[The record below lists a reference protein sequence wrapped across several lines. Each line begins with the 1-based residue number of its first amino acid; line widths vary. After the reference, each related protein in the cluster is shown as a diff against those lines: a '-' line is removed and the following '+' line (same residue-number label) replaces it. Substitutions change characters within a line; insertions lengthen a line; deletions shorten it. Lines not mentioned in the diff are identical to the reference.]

1 MIKVTEKSHYWMLAV
16 VSVLMM
22 IPHSMA
28 FWGNGNYPTDACVY
42 LRCAEWMQDGLT
54 MYRDM
59 FDHKGPLVYMI
70 YGPVSYL
77 GTMGVWLLDVVIL
90 YISLLLIYRIARL
103 FVNNRNSLVIAG
115 LMACFIQLPF
125 WDEGGPEWLATPGCI
140 YGCYLFAK
148 HLKDRGQ
155 CSFVEMA
162 LFSAAVGICL
172 FTKPN
177 TVAGLVPLA
186 LYFALR
192 LFRHFDWKVFG
203 RYVVAVI
210 VGLAIVLL
218 PIGLWLYQ
226 NGNLQDFIDAYW
238 TFNTSAYAPMTRAK
252 MIQGKIIVTSICLA
266 GLFPY
271 AIYAY
276 VEKKRSWQFWFISLL
291 FFFTVLMNA
300 YLKNGYPH
308 YIFPCVAVFALVMS
322 MVWSFVRSRKWLYR
336 ITLGLFMLI
345 GIGTFGART
354 FMRMMPFDISKDIR
368 AAQFINANTTEN
380 DYVMVCDIDDRE
392 RWSSTGPT
400 FSFTYRLWLRLKAKP
415 ASPYFYLPPSITDE
429 MRAKSW
435 RLQQERMP
443 KFVVCTNDQEQ
454 AYIDLGYKRTI
465 DLQNDFYIL
474 QRP

>member
-1 MIKVTEKSHYWMLAV
+1 MRITDKSSWWLLAV
-16 VSVLMM
+16 VSVIVM

-28 FWGNGNYPTDACVY
+28 LWGNGNYPTDACVY
-42 LRCAEWMQDGLT
+42 TRCAEWIQDDLV

-59 FDHKGPLVYMI
+59 FDHKGPIVYLVYW
-70 YGPVSYL
+70 L
-77 GTMGVWLLDVVIL
+77 ATFFGTFGIWMLDVLIL
-90 YISLLLIYRIARL
+90 YISLLLIFRIARL
-103 FVNNRNSLVIAG
+103 FVSNRNSLLIAG

-125 WDEGGPEWLATPGCI
+125 LDEGGPEWLATPGCI

-148 HLKDRGQ
+148 RLKDRGH
-155 CSFVEMA
+155 CSFWEMT
-162 LFSAAVGICL
+162 LFSAAAGICL

-177 TVAGLVPLA
+177 TAAGLVPLA

-192 LFRHFDWKVFG
+192 LVRHWDWKVFG
-203 RYVVAVI
+203 RYVAAVAT
-210 VGLAIVLL
+210 GLGMVLL

-226 NGNLQDFIDAYW
+226 SGNLQDFIDAYW

-266 GLFPY
+266 GLFPF

-276 VEKKRSWQFWFISLL
+276 VEKKRSWRFWFITLL

-322 MVWSFVRSRKWLYR
+322 MVWSFIRSRKWLYR
-336 ITLGLFMLI
+336 ITLGLFLLI
-345 GIGTFGART
+345 GAGTFGARSWL
-354 FMRMMPFDISKDIR
+354 RVLPFDIRKDIE
-368 AAQFINANTTEN
+368 AAQFINANTTKD
-380 DYVMVCDIDDRE
+380 DYVMVCDVDDRE
-392 RWSSTGPT
+392 RWKGTSPT
-400 FSFTYRLWLRLKAKP
+400 FSFTYRLWLRLNAKP

-435 RLQQERMP
+435 ALQQERKP
-443 KFVVCTNDQEQ
+443 KYVVCTDDY
-454 AYIDLGYKRTI
+454 AGPYYDLGYQRII